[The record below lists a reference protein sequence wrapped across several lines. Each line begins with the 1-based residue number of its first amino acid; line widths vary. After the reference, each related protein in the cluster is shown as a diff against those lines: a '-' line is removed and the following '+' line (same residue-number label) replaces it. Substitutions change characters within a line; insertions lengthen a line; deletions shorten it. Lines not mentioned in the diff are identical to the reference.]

1 MFQQI
6 SLNFIRFLSVGLNK
20 GLPKEKYTLQGIVV
34 SWRKLMGHTITFIS
48 KTVLNLPPEHWRK
61 SFHCDHWSL
70 HWCHIY
76 ICVCMF
82 CFLNRFYY
90 VVQAVLELA
99 IYVDQVGLKLRSI
112 CLCYAVYSDLLFFFL
127 TPPRWSPLPCP
138 PNFMFFLPQKRKN
151 KKIKTSKTKKYQTKT
166 NGVHI
171 VLTNYSWAWA
181 FGVWLIYP
189 VTLLSTLNEWN

>member
-1 MFQQI
+1 
-6 SLNFIRFLSVGLNK
+6 
-20 GLPKEKYTLQGIVV
+20 
-34 SWRKLMGHTITFIS
+34 
-48 KTVLNLPPEHWRK
+48 
-61 SFHCDHWSL
+61 
-70 HWCHIY
+70 
-76 ICVCMF
+76 MF

-127 TPPRWSPLPCP
+127 IPPRWSPLPCP
-138 PNFMFFLPQKRKN
+138 PNFMFFPPQKRKKKN

-171 VLTNYSWAWA
+171 MLTNYSWVWA

-189 VTLLSTLNEWN
+189 VTLLSTLNE